1 MAIPPPPP
9 PTLPKPS
16 AAAGS
21 SNNSLPIS
29 TTIVLRPDLRHVE
42 LEIEK
47 HLKEELGL
55 KLDTDQ
61 QLCPQ
66 HLLHLSSINQPSSG
80 ENQQPPC
87 QLGNQ
92 CPFRH
97 ATPSSLNF
105 TTPPVGSAANRNH
118 HHHHHS
124 SHSKTVCKHW
134 LRGLCKKGNSCE
146 FLHEYNL
153 RTMPECWFFGKYGF
167 CSNGDECM
175 YLHVDER
182 MRVLECMD
190 FRRGFCPKGPDCPQK
205 HIRRPI
211 CRLYMAGF
219 CPYEKTCHIGGHPKF
234 EVDPAPRGNPYINSF
249 NPFDR
254 PRGDPDRPMLNNY
267 SGQSNPKP
275 PMGIHKHHQQQQQ
288 QQQQQIQNQHHHPQ
302 QPQFLPQ
309 HPNQQT
315 NPALN
320 PHLIQHQINLKA
332 NSILNHP
339 INPLLNPSS
348 NPPTNSNHHPHE
360 VLPND
365 EHWVQTD
372 SGPRKK
378 RNLDEV
384 TCFKCGQRGHYANT
398 CPNPMVPGNRGGVVR
413 GPGGRLLGDDDLLPV
428 L

>member
-21 SNNSLPIS
+21 SNNGLPIS

-124 SHSKTVCKHW
+124 SHSKTVLQTLVTVVYAK
-134 LRGLCKKGNSCE
+134 RGNS
-146 FLHEYNL
+146 F
-153 RTMPECWFFGKYGF
+153 
-167 CSNGDECM
+167 NGDECM

-205 HIRRPI
+205 THQKTDLPI
-211 CRLYMAGF
+211 YMAGSV
-219 CPYEKTCHIGGHPKF
+219 PTKRPATSGGTRSLRWTQLPGGTRTSTPSTHSIAHGETPIGRCSTTTTGNQTRNPG
-234 EVDPAPRGNPYINSF
+234 GNP
-249 NPFDR
+249 
-254 PRGDPDRPMLNNY
+254 
-267 SGQSNPKP
+267 QTP
-275 PMGIHKHHQQQQQ
+275 PQQQQ
-288 QQQQQIQNQHHHPQ
+288 QQQQQIRIN
-302 QPQFLPQ
+302 
-309 HPNQQT
+309 T
-315 NPALN
+315 TILN
-320 PHLIQHQINLKA
+320 NHT

-348 NPPTNSNHHPHE
+348 NPPTNPSP
-360 VLPND
+360 
-365 EHWVQTD
+365 
-372 SGPRKK
+372 SSRKSF
-378 RNLDEV
+378 RMTSIGSRLI
-384 TCFKCGQRGHYANT
+384 RGHGRRGTWMNHFVSNAAKEATYAT
-398 CPNPMVPGNRGGVVR
+398 
-413 GPGGRLLGDDDLLPV
+413 PV
-428 L
+428 LILWSLVIEAEWSEDPVVVF